1 MTRTIALAMLGWLL
15 LGGGAAQANPQHFDQ
30 WLRALRSEAAQRG
43 IAAPVFDRAM
53 EGVQPIPRVLEL
65 DRSQPEFTMTFDDYI
80 DRVVSATRIEQ
91 ARKLY
96 RQHRAMLEQ
105 VGSQYGVPA
114 RLIVALWGVESNFG
128 QRQGDYPVLA
138 ALATLAYDGR
148 RAGYFRT
155 ELINALRIV
164 NDGHIEA
171 PEMVGSWAG
180 AMGQCQFM
188 PSSYLKL
195 AVDQD
200 GDGRRDIWR
209 SLPDVFGSI
218 ANYMRRVGWKA
229 GELWGREVRLPA
241 NFNARKFL
249 GGKRSVTAWGRLG
262 LRRSDGGELPG
273 AELSAE
279 LVQGGRSDRY
289 FLVYGNFRTILGWNN
304 SRFFA
309 LAVGLLSDRVD
320 D

>member
-1 MTRTIALAMLGWLL
+1 MAWALLAAML
-15 LGGGAAQANPQHFDQ
+15 LGTSGAQANPQHFDQ
-30 WLRALRSEAAQRG
+30 WLRGLRIEALQRG

-53 EGVQPIPRVLEL
+53 AGVQPIPRVLEL
-65 DRSQPEFTMTFDDYI
+65 DRSQPEFTMTFDQYL
-80 DRVVSATRIEQ
+80 DRVVSPARIAQ
-91 ARKLY
+91 GRALY
-96 RQHRAMLEQ
+96 RQHRAMLDE
-105 VGSQYGVPA
+105 VGRQYGVPA
-114 RLIVALWGVESNFG
+114 RLIVALWGIESNFG
-128 QRQGDYPVLA
+128 QRQGDYSVLA

-148 RAGYFRT
+148 RARYFRG

-164 NDGHIEA
+164 NQGHIA
-171 PEMVGSWAG
+171 AQAMLGSWAG

-188 PSSYLKL
+188 PSSYLKM

-200 GDGRRDIWR
+200 GDGRRDIWT

-218 ANYMRRVGWKA
+218 ANYMRRVGWNG

-249 GGKRSVTAWGRLG
+249 GSKRSVDEWQKIG
-262 LRRSDGGELPG
+262 LRRSDGGDLPR
-273 AELSAE
+273 AELRGE
-279 LVQGGRSDRY
+279 LIRGGESDRY
-289 FLVYGNFRTILGWNN
+289 FLVYGNFRTILAWNS